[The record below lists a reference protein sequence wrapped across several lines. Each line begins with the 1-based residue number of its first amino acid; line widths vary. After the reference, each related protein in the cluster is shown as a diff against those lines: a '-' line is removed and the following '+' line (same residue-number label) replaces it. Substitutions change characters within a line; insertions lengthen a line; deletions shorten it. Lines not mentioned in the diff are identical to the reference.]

1 MNTKPSIKA
10 LTLALLLAMSSAPS
24 LVVAADEM
32 TDESKSPNS
41 SNSMDLP
48 ATPAAAEMA
57 TPAEMQISDDS
68 SNPSN
73 NQSNN
78 RATSGSGDVQLSNG
92 QVNNDW
98 MKPLAAE
105 FAKLDKT
112 GNGLVLPNEASR
124 GKAFN
129 KRTFAQADLDKDGSI
144 DQNEYISFK
153 GGDSSESMATGNTQ
167 NNTTS
172 NDAAI
177 DKVSDSNLSAASA
190 TDMQMTENTTRTKG
204 SNDTNMNQETNINQE
219 NSASQ
224 DKGTVESNGTNPKRS
239 VGAVVDDTMITTKA
253 KAQILATEDLK
264 TLDISVK
271 TVNGEVTLTGMAE
284 TQAAKMKAEDVV
296 KNIAGVKTVVNNL
309 QVKG

>member
-1 MNTKPSIKA
+1 MNTKPSIKPSS
-10 LTLALLLAMSSAPS
+10 LILLLAISSLPS
-24 LVVAADEM
+24 LVIAAEEM
-32 TDESKSPNS
+32 TVQSKAANS
-41 SNSMDLP
+41 SNSLDLP
-48 ATPAAAEMA
+48 ATPAEIPATTEMP
-57 TPAEMQISDDS
+57 TPAEMQTGNDS

-73 NQSNN
+73 N
-78 RATSGSGDVQLSNG
+78 RTASGSGDAQVTNG
-92 QVNNDW
+92 QANNDW

-112 GNGLVLPNEASR
+112 GNGLILPSEASR
-124 GKAFN
+124 GKAFS
-129 KRTFAQADLDKDGSI
+129 KKTFAKADADKDGSI
-144 DQNEYISFK
+144 DENEYISFK
-153 GGDSSESMATGNTQ
+153 GGDTYESMATGNTH
-167 NNTTS
+167 NNNAS

-177 DKVSDSNLSAASA
+177 DKVSDSNLSTASA
-190 TDMQMTENTTRTKG
+190 TDKQMTENTTKTKK
-204 SNDTNMNQETNINQE
+204 SNETNMNQDTNV
-219 NSASQ
+219 SQ
-224 DKGTVESNGTNPKRS
+224 DKGSVESSDTNLERS

>member
-10 LTLALLLAMSSAPS
+10 SSLVLLLAISSLPS
-24 LVVAADEM
+24 LVIAADEM
-32 TDESKSPNS
+32 TDQSKAPNS
-41 SNSMDLP
+41 SNSLDLP
-48 ATPAAAEMA
+48 ATPAEIPATTEMP
-57 TPAEMQISDDS
+57 TPAEMQTGNDS

-73 NQSNN
+73 N
-78 RATSGSGDVQLSNG
+78 RTASGSGDAQVTNG
-92 QVNNDW
+92 QANNDW

-112 GNGLVLPNEASR
+112 GNGLILPSEASR
-124 GKAFN
+124 GKAFS
-129 KRTFAQADLDKDGSI
+129 KKTFAKADADKDGSI
-144 DQNEYISFK
+144 DENEYISFK
-153 GGDSSESMATGNTQ
+153 GGDTSESMATGNTH
-167 NNTTS
+167 NNNAS

-177 DKVSDSNLSAASA
+177 DKVSDSNLSTASA
-190 TDMQMTENTTRTKG
+190 TDKQMTENTTKTKK
-204 SNDTNMNQETNINQE
+204 SNETNMNQDTNV
-219 NSASQ
+219 SQ
-224 DKGTVESNGTNPKRS
+224 DKGSVESSDTNLERP

>member
-10 LTLALLLAMSSAPS
+10 SSLVLLLAISSLPS
-24 LVVAADEM
+24 LVIAADEM
-32 TDESKSPNS
+32 TDQSKAPNS
-41 SNSMDLP
+41 SNSLDLP
-48 ATPAAAEMA
+48 ATPAEIPATTEMP
-57 TPAEMQISDDS
+57 TPAEMQTSDDS

-73 NQSNN
+73 SQSDD
-78 RATSGSGDVQLSNG
+78 RTASGSGDAQVTNG
-92 QVNNDW
+92 QANNDW

-112 GNGLVLPNEASR
+112 GNGLILPSEASR
-124 GKAFN
+124 GKAFS
-129 KRTFAQADLDKDGSI
+129 KKTFAKADADKDGSI
-144 DQNEYISFK
+144 DENEYISFK
-153 GGDSSESMATGNTQ
+153 GGDTSKSMATGNTH
-167 NNTTS
+167 NNNAS

-177 DKVSDSNLSAASA
+177 DKVSDSNLSTASA
-190 TDMQMTENTTRTKG
+190 TDKQMTENTAKTKE
-204 SNDTNMNQETNINQE
+204 SNETNMNQDTYVSKE
-219 NSASQ
+219 
-224 DKGTVESNGTNPKRS
+224 KGSIEGSGANPERP

-264 TLDISVK
+264 TLDISVR